1 MPITEVCRTF
11 MKIVCFP
18 HFFYLSEVS
27 RLIEI
32 GTALRKLG
40 QEVVFFSHGGPYES
54 LAREAG
60 FEVVSIAPTMPPQ
73 RAKEYMTYNRG
84 EGSHSLSSSFFTYEE
99 LKEYVPAEADA
110 LRQVSADAVLIGWNL
125 PSYLS
130 VQVVGIPIMVQQ
142 PGPWTAPFFDR
153 KMAEF
158 APAIAGGSIVSLFHH
173 LPMNRLVNWLMP
185 RARLWIEPF
194 NQLALELGLPQ
205 YKSTLDFMAGDLTLV
220 MDTPSILGISPEEL
234 EDYCP
239 VHPEFFHKPPKY
251 RYGGPCYARLP
262 GGVPD
267 NVRKHFDT
275 PRTKLY
281 CAMGV
286 SGSPKVLRSII
297 DIVRGLDLQTLI
309 VTTTILD
316 DDQSG
321 SSGQVLVESHVP
333 AHLVN
338 PMADIAITHGGAGT
352 VQTAIHSGTPLVG
365 IPMHQE
371 QAGNVSLVK
380 RRGAGLML
388 WKQEL
393 SRKRL
398 ASALETLVTDSQF
411 RNNMKQLKLEQ
422 DQVDGAARAA
432 QEIVYFLSHR
442 TA

>member
-1 MPITEVCRTF
+1 MALITQIRGTL

-32 GTALRKLG
+32 GTALRNLE

-54 LAREAG
+54 IVREAG
-60 FEVVSIAPTMPPQ
+60 FEVVSIAPTMSPE
-73 RAKEYMTYNRG
+73 RAKEFMAYNRG
-84 EGSHSLSSSFFTYEE
+84 EGSRSLSSSFFTYEE

-130 VQVVGIPIMVQQ
+130 VQVAGIPIIVQQ

-158 APAIAGGSIVSLFHH
+158 APAVTGERLVSLFHH
-173 LPMNRLVNWLMP
+173 LPMDRWVNWLMP
-185 RARLWIEPF
+185 RVRLWTKPF
-194 NQLALELGLPQ
+194 NQLALELGLPE

-234 EDYCP
+234 ENYRP
-239 VHPEFFHKPPKY
+239 AHPELFHKPPRY

-286 SGSPKVLRSII
+286 SGSPEVLSSII
-297 DIVRGLDLQTLI
+297 DIVRGLDLQALI

-316 DDQSG
+316 DEQRG
-321 SSGQVLVESHVP
+321 SSGQVLLEPHVP

-393 SRKRL
+393 NRKHL
-398 ASALETLVTDSQF
+398 ASALETLVADPQF

-432 QEIVYFLSHR
+432 KEIVDFLTH
-442 TA
+442 

>member
-1 MPITEVCRTF
+1 
-11 MKIVCFP
+11 MKIICFP

-32 GTALRKLG
+32 GNALRKLE

-60 FEVVSIAPTMPPQ
+60 FEVVSITPTMSPE
-73 RAKEYMTYNRG
+73 RANEYMTYNRG
-84 EGSHSLSSSFFTYEE
+84 EGSKSLSSSFFTYEE
-99 LKEYVPAEADA
+99 LKAYVPAEADA
-110 LRQVSADAVLIGWNL
+110 LRQVNADAVLIGWNL

-130 VQVVGIPIMVQQ
+130 VQLAGIPIIVQQ

-158 APAIAGGSIVSLFHH
+158 APAVAGGSIVRLFHY
-173 LPMNRLVNWLMP
+173 LPMDRFVNWVMP
-185 RARLWIEPF
+185 RARLWIKPV

-234 EDYCP
+234 ENYCP
-239 VHPEFFHKPPKY
+239 VHPEFFHKVPKY

-262 GGVPD
+262 GEVPKQ
-267 NVRKHFDT
+267 VRDHFDT

-297 DIVRGLDLQTLI
+297 DIVRELDLRTLI

-316 DDQSG
+316 DNNSD
-321 SSGQVLVESHVP
+321 SSDQVLFKSHVP

-371 QAGNVSLVK
+371 QAGNISLVK
-380 RRGAGLML
+380 RRGAGLLL

-393 SRKRL
+393 TRKHL
-398 ASALETLVTDSQF
+398 ESALERLAADSQF
-411 RNNMKQLKLEQ
+411 RENMKRLKLEQ
-422 DQVDGAARAA
+422 DKIDGAAKAA
-432 QEIVYFLSHR
+432 QEIVNFFKNSN
-442 TA
+442 A

>member
-1 MPITEVCRTF
+1 
-11 MKIVCFP
+11 MKIICFP

-32 GTALRKLG
+32 GKALRKLE
-40 QEVVFFSHGGPYES
+40 QDVVFFSHGGPYES
-54 LAREAG
+54 FAREEG
-60 FEVVSIAPTMPPQ
+60 FEVVTITPTMSPE

-99 LKEYVPAEADA
+99 LKAYVPAEAEA
-110 LRQVSADAVLIGWNL
+110 LRQVNADAVLIGWNL

-130 VQVVGIPIMVQQ
+130 VQLVGIPIIVQQ
-142 PGPWTAPFFDR
+142 PGPWTAPFFDL

-158 APAIAGGSIVSLFHH
+158 APTVVGGSLVGLFHY
-173 LPMNRLVNWLMP
+173 LPMDRFVNWLMP
-185 RARLWIEPF
+185 RARLWIKPF

-205 YKSTLDFMAGDLTLV
+205 YRSTLDFMAGDLTLV

-234 EDYCP
+234 ENYCP

-251 RYGGPCYARLP
+251 KYGGPCYARLP
-262 GGVPD
+262 GGVPEP
-267 NVRKHFDT
+267 VRDHFDT
-275 PRTKLY
+275 SRTKLY

-309 VTTTILD
+309 VTTTIID
-316 DDQSG
+316 DDKNGLSD
-321 SSGQVLVESHVP
+321 QVLFKSHVP

-371 QAGNVSLVK
+371 QAGNISLVK
-380 RRGAGLML
+380 KQGAGIML

-393 SRKRL
+393 TKKHL
-398 ASALETLVTDSQF
+398 TSALETLVTDF
-411 RNNMKQLKLEQ
+411 GYRENMKRLKLEQ
-422 DQVDGAARAA
+422 DQIVGAAKAA
-432 QEIVYFLSHR
+432 QEIVNFLCNS

>member
-1 MPITEVCRTF
+1 
-11 MKIVCFP
+11 MKIICFP

-32 GTALRKLG
+32 GKALRKLE
-40 QEVVFFSHGGPYES
+40 QDVVFFSHGGPYES
-54 LAREAG
+54 IARDEG
-60 FEVVSIAPTMPPQ
+60 FEVIAITPTMSSE
-73 RAKEYMTYNRG
+73 RAKEYMAYNRG

-99 LKEYVPAEADA
+99 LKAYVPAEVDA
-110 LRQVSADAVLIGWNL
+110 LRQVNADAVLIGWNL

-130 VQVVGIPIMVQQ
+130 VQLARIPIIVQQ
-142 PGPWTAPFFDR
+142 PGPWTAPYFDR

-158 APAIAGGSIVSLFHH
+158 APAAVGGCIASLFHH
-173 LPMNRLVNWLMP
+173 LPMDKFVNWVMP
-185 RARLWIEPF
+185 RVRLWIKPF

-234 EDYCP
+234 ENYYP

-251 RYGGPCYARLP
+251 KYGGPCYARLP
-262 GGVPD
+262 GGVPEQVQD
-267 NVRKHFDT
+267 HFDT
-275 PRTKLY
+275 SRTKLY

-309 VTTTILD
+309 VTTTIID
-316 DDQSG
+316 DEMND
-321 SSGQVLVESHVP
+321 SSGQVLLKSHVP

-352 VQTAIHSGTPLVG
+352 VQTAIHSGTPLAG

-371 QAGNVSLVK
+371 QAGNISLVK
-380 RRGAGLML
+380 KQGAGIML

-393 SRKRL
+393 TKKHL
-398 ASALETLVTDSQF
+398 TSALEALVADSGY
-411 RNNMKQLKLEQ
+411 RENMTRLKLEQ
-422 DQVDGAARAA
+422 DQIDGAAKAA
-432 QEIVYFLSHR
+432 QEIVNFCLR
-442 TA
+442 

>member
-1 MPITEVCRTF
+1 

-32 GTALRKLG
+32 GKALRKLQ
-40 QEVVFFSHGGPYES
+40 QEVIFFSHGGPYES
-54 LAREAG
+54 FARDAG
-60 FEVVSIAPTMPPQ
+60 FEVVSINPTMSPE
-73 RAKEYMTYNRG
+73 RAKEYMKYNRG
-84 EGSHSLSSSFFTYEE
+84 EGSKSLSSSFFTYEE
-99 LKEYVPAEADA
+99 LKAYVPAEADA
-110 LRQVSADAVLIGWNL
+110 LRQVNADAVLIGWNL

-130 VQVVGIPIMVQQ
+130 VQLAGIPIIVQQ

-158 APAIAGGSIVSLFHH
+158 APAALSGSIVGLLHY
-173 LPMNRLVNWLMP
+173 LPMNGLMNWLMP
-185 RARLWIEPF
+185 RVRLWIKPF
-194 NQLALELGLPQ
+194 NQLAMELGLPQ

-234 EDYCP
+234 EGYSP
-239 VHPEFFHKPPKY
+239 AHPEFFHKPPKY
-251 RYGGPCYARLP
+251 RYGGPCYAHLP
-262 GGVPD
+262 GTVPES
-267 NVRKHFDT
+267 VRDHFNT
-275 PRTKLY
+275 SQTKLY

-297 DIVRGLDLQTLI
+297 DIVRGLDLRALI

-316 DDQSG
+316 DNNG
-321 SSGQVLVESHVP
+321 STEQVLFQSHLP

-365 IPMHQE
+365 IPMQQE
-371 QAGNVSLVK
+371 QAGNISLVK
-380 RRGAGLML
+380 RQGAGLML

-393 SRKRL
+393 TRKHL

-411 RNNMKQLKLEQ
+411 RENIKRLKLEQ
-422 DQVDGAARAA
+422 DQIDGAAKAA
-432 QEIVYFLSHR
+432 QEIVNFL
-442 TA
+442 

>member
-1 MPITEVCRTF
+1 
-11 MKIVCFP
+11 MKVICFP

-32 GTALRKLG
+32 GKVLRKLE
-40 QEVVFFSHGGPYES
+40 QDVVFFSHGGPYES
-54 LAREAG
+54 FAREEG
-60 FEVVSIAPTMPPQ
+60 FEVVTITPIMSPE

-99 LKEYVPAEADA
+99 LKAYVLAEADA
-110 LRQVSADAVLIGWNL
+110 LRQVDADTVLIGWNL

-130 VQVVGIPIMVQQ
+130 VQLVGIPIIVQQ

-158 APAIAGGSIVSLFHH
+158 APAAVGGSLVGLFHY
-173 LPMNRLVNWLMP
+173 LPMDRFVNWLMP
-185 RARLWIEPF
+185 RARLWIKPF

-205 YKSTLDFMAGDLTLV
+205 YRSTLDFMAGDLTLV
-220 MDTPSILGISPEEL
+220 MDTPSILGISPEGL
-234 EDYCP
+234 ETYCP
-239 VHPEFFHKPPKY
+239 AHPEFFRKPPKY
-251 RYGGPCYARLP
+251 KYGGPCYARLP
-262 GGVPD
+262 GGVPEA
-267 NVRKHFDT
+267 VRDHFNT
-275 PRTKLY
+275 SRTKLY

-309 VTTTILD
+309 VTTTIID
-316 DDQSG
+316 DDKNG
-321 SSGQVLVESHVP
+321 SSDHVLFESHVP

-338 PMADIAITHGGAGT
+338 PIADISITHGGAGT

-371 QAGNVSLVK
+371 QAGNISLVK
-380 RRGAGLML
+380 KQGAGIML

-393 SRKRL
+393 TKKHL
-398 ASALETLVTDSQF
+398 TSALEKLVADVGY
-411 RNNMKQLKLEQ
+411 RKNMERLKLEQ
-422 DQVDGAARAA
+422 DQIDGAAKAA
-432 QEIVYFLSHR
+432 QEIVNFLGKR

>member
-1 MPITEVCRTF
+1 

-32 GTALRKLG
+32 GTALRKLE

-54 LAREAG
+54 IAREAG
-60 FEVVSIAPTMPPQ
+60 FEVVSVAPTMSPE
-73 RAKEYMTYNRG
+73 RANEYMTYNRG
-84 EGSHSLSSSFFTYEE
+84 EGSRSLSSSFFTYEE
-99 LKEYVPAEADA
+99 LKAYVPAEADA
-110 LRQVSADAVLIGWNL
+110 LRQVGADAVLIGWNL

-130 VQVVGIPIMVQQ
+130 VQLAGIPIIVQQ
-142 PGPWTAPFFDR
+142 PGPWTAPYFDR

-158 APAIAGGSIVSLFHH
+158 APAVAGERIARLLHH
-173 LPMNRLVNWLMP
+173 LPMSRLVNWLIP
-185 RARLWIEPF
+185 KARFWTAPF
-194 NQLALELGLPQ
+194 NQLASEMGLPQ

-220 MDTPSILGISPEEL
+220 MDTPSILGITPEEL
-234 EDYCP
+234 EDYRP
-239 VHPEFFHKPPKY
+239 AHPEFFHKPPKY

-267 NVRKHFDT
+267 DVRQHFDT

-286 SGSPKVLRSII
+286 SGSPQVLRSII

-321 SSGQVLVESHVP
+321 SSGQVLIKSHVP

-371 QAGNVSLVK
+371 QAGNISLVK

-398 ASALETLVTDSQF
+398 APALEALATDSQF
-411 RNNMKQLKLEQ
+411 RNNMAQLKLEQ

-432 QEIVYFLSHR
+432 REIVNFLSH
-442 TA
+442 

>member
-1 MPITEVCRTF
+1 MEVFRAL
-11 MKIVCFP
+11 MKIICFP

-32 GTALRKLG
+32 GTALRKLE
-40 QEVVFFSHGGPYES
+40 QEVIFFSHGGPYES
-54 LAREAG
+54 FAREAG
-60 FEVVSIAPTMPPQ
+60 FEVVSITPTMSPE
-73 RAKEYMTYNRG
+73 RANEYMIYNRG
-84 EGSHSLSSSFFTYEE
+84 EGSKSLSSSFFTYEE
-99 LKEYVPAEADA
+99 LKAYVPAEADA
-110 LRQVSADAVLIGWNL
+110 LRQANADAVLIGWNL

-130 VQVVGIPIMVQQ
+130 VQLAGIPIIVQQ

-153 KMAEF
+153 KLAEF
-158 APAIAGGSIVSLFHH
+158 APAVAGKSIVSLFHY
-173 LPMNRLVNWLMP
+173 LPMDRFVNWLMP
-185 RARLWIEPF
+185 RVSLWIKPF

-239 VHPEFFHKPPKY
+239 AHPEFFHKPPKY
-251 RYGGPCYARLP
+251 KYGGPCYARLP
-262 GGVPD
+262 GGVPEP
-267 NVRKHFDT
+267 VRDHFDT
-275 PRTKLY
+275 PRAKLY

-286 SGSPKVLRSII
+286 SGSPRVLRTII
-297 DIVRGLDLQTLI
+297 DIVRGLDLRTLI

-316 DDQSG
+316 DDNNG
-321 SSGQVLVESHVP
+321 SSDQILFKSHVP

-371 QAGNVSLVK
+371 QAGNISLVK
-380 RRGAGLML
+380 KQGAGLML

-393 SRKRL
+393 TRKHL
-398 ASALETLVTDSQF
+398 ASALETLVADSQF
-411 RNNMKQLKLEQ
+411 RENMKRLKLEQ
-422 DQVDGAARAA
+422 DKIDGAAKAA
-432 QEIVYFLSHR
+432 HEIVNFL
-442 TA
+442 

>member
-1 MPITEVCRTF
+1 

-32 GTALRKLG
+32 GTALRKLE

-54 LAREAG
+54 IAREAG
-60 FEVVSIAPTMPPQ
+60 FEVVSVAPTMSPE
-73 RAKEYMTYNRG
+73 RANEYMTYNRG
-84 EGSHSLSSSFFTYEE
+84 EGSRSLSSSFFTYEE
-99 LKEYVPAEADA
+99 LKAYVPAEADA
-110 LRQVSADAVLIGWNL
+110 LRQVGADAVLIGWNL

-130 VQVVGIPIMVQQ
+130 VQLAGIPIIVQQ
-142 PGPWTAPFFDR
+142 PGPWTAPYFDR

-158 APAIAGGSIVSLFHH
+158 APAVAGERIARLLHH
-173 LPMNRLVNWLMP
+173 LPMSRLVNWLIP
-185 RARLWIEPF
+185 KARFWTAPF
-194 NQLALELGLPQ
+194 NQLASEMGLPQ

-220 MDTPSILGISPEEL
+220 MDTPSILGITPEEL
-234 EDYCP
+234 EDYRP
-239 VHPEFFHKPPKY
+239 AHPEFFHKPPKY

-267 NVRKHFDT
+267 DVRQHFDT
-275 PRTKLY
+275 PRTRLY

-286 SGSPKVLRSII
+286 SGSPQVLRSII

-309 VTTTILD
+309 VTTTILA

-321 SSGQVLVESHVP
+321 SSGQVLFKSHVP

-371 QAGNVSLVK
+371 QAGNISLVK

-398 ASALETLVTDSQF
+398 APALEALATDSQF
-411 RNNMKQLKLEQ
+411 RNNMAQLKLEQ

-432 QEIVYFLSHR
+432 REIVNFLSH
-442 TA
+442 

>member
-1 MPITEVCRTF
+1 
-11 MKIVCFP
+11 MKIICFP

-32 GTALRKLG
+32 GNAIRKLG
-40 QEVVFFSHGGPYES
+40 QEVLFFSHGGPYES
-54 LAREAG
+54 FAREAG
-60 FEVVSIAPTMPPQ
+60 FEVVSITPTMSSE
-73 RAKEYMTYNRG
+73 RAHEYMTFNRG

-110 LRQVSADAVLIGWNL
+110 LRQVNADAVLIGWNL

-130 VQVVGIPIMVQQ
+130 TQLAGIPIIVQQ

-158 APAIAGGSIVSLFHH
+158 APAVAGGGIVNLFHH
-173 LPMNRLVNWLMP
+173 LPMDRLVNWLMP
-185 RARLWIEPF
+185 RARLWIKPF
-194 NQLALELGLPQ
+194 NQLALDLGLPQ
-205 YKSTLDFMAGDLTLV
+205 YRSTLDFMAGDLTLV

-234 EDYCP
+234 EDYSP
-239 VHPEFFHKPPKY
+239 VHPSFFHKPPKY
-251 RYGGPCYARLP
+251 KYGGPCYARLR
-262 GGVPD
+262 GGVPEL
-267 NVRKHFDT
+267 VREHFDT

-286 SGSPKVLRSII
+286 SGSPKVLRSVI

-316 DDQSG
+316 DDQNG
-321 SSGQVLVESHVP
+321 SSDQVLFESHVP

-371 QAGNVSLVK
+371 QAGNISLVK
-380 RRGAGLML
+380 RQGAGLML

-393 SRKRL
+393 DKKHL
-398 ASALETLVTDSQF
+398 ASALEKLVTDFQF
-411 RNNMKQLKLEQ
+411 RENMKRLKLEQ
-422 DQVDGAARAA
+422 DQIDGATRAA
-432 QEIVYFLSHR
+432 QEIINFI
-442 TA
+442 

>member
-1 MPITEVCRTF
+1 

-32 GTALRKLG
+32 GNALRKLE
-40 QEVVFFSHGGPYES
+40 QEVFFFSHGGPYES
-54 LAREAG
+54 FAREAG
-60 FEVVSIAPTMPPQ
+60 FDVVSINPTMSPE
-73 RAKEYMTYNRG
+73 RANEYMRYNRG
-84 EGSHSLSSSFFTYEE
+84 EGSKSLSSSFFTYEE
-99 LKEYVPAEADA
+99 LKAYVPAEADA
-110 LRQVSADAVLIGWNL
+110 LRQVNADAVLIGWNL

-130 VQVVGIPIMVQQ
+130 VQLAGIPIIVQQ

-158 APAIAGGSIVSLFHH
+158 APAAAGGSIVSLFHH
-173 LPMNRLVNWLMP
+173 LPMDRFVNWFMP
-185 RARLWIEPF
+185 RARLWIKPF
-194 NQLALELGLPQ
+194 KQLALDLGLPQ

-234 EDYCP
+234 EGYSP
-239 VHPEFFHKPPKY
+239 VHPEFFHKPPRY

-262 GGVPD
+262 GGAPES
-267 NVRKHFDT
+267 VRDHFDT
-275 PRTKLY
+275 SRTRLY

-297 DIVRGLDLQTLI
+297 DIVRGFDLRTLI

-316 DDQSG
+316 DDKYG
-321 SSGQVLVESHVP
+321 ATDQVLFESHVS

-338 PMADIAITHGGAGT
+338 PMADVAITHGGAGT

-371 QAGNVSLVK
+371 QAGNISLVK
-380 RRGAGLML
+380 RQGAGIML

-393 SRKRL
+393 TRKHL
-398 ASALETLVTDSQF
+398 AIALETLVTDSRF
-411 RNNMKQLKLEQ
+411 RENMKRLKLEQ
-422 DQVDGAARAA
+422 DRIDGAAKAA
-432 QEIVYFLSHR
+432 QEIVDFL
-442 TA
+442 